1 MKYYIGI
8 DGGGTKTAAVI
19 QSDDDI
25 IKQNV
30 LLPGSNHYY
39 CGMETSLGI
48 VKQAVDELL
57 KKVGAGYEDVAGVFV
72 GIAGATSDNY
82 IAICTEM
89 LEKMLLNAKV
99 KVSTDAANLLAF
111 FDGDGVVLIC
121 GTGSICFARKNEQL
135 IRIGGHADLDPLG
148 SGTHI
153 GKAAIM
159 LSLQV
164 YDGREPQCILN
175 EMVEKKLGN
184 KVFNMTT
191 VIPKYERSQI
201 AAFAPL
207 VFDAARLGDIA
218 AMKILEQNIEYL
230 AHMVNTAAKSL
241 DSDSFPLIVS
251 GGIFRDELT
260 IPLFKKYL
268 KCDPE
273 IRFADSQVEGA
284 LRAAKKLS

>member
-8 DGGGTKTAAVI
+8 DGGGTKTAAVT
-19 QSDDDI
+19 QSEDKT

-39 CGMETSLGI
+39 CGMDESLAI
-48 VKQAVDELL
+48 VRRAVEELTA
-57 KKVGAGYEDVAGVFV
+57 KVGASFEEVASVFV

-82 IAICTEM
+82 IGICTEM
-89 LEKMLLNAKV
+89 LEKLLPNAKV
-99 KVSTDAANLLAF
+99 GVNTDAANLLAL

-121 GTGSICFARKNEQL
+121 GTGSICFSRKSDQL
-135 IRIGGHADLDPLG
+135 KRIGGHADLDPSG

-164 YDGREPQCILN
+164 YDGREPDCILN
-175 EMVEKKLGN
+175 EMVEKKLGD
-184 KVFNMTT
+184 KAINMTT
-191 VIPKYERSQI
+191 VIPKYDRSQI

-207 VFDAARLGDIA
+207 VFDAARQGDKA
-218 AMKILEQNIEYL
+218 ALKILDQNIEYL
-230 AHMVNTAAKSL
+230 AHMVNTAAGYLSCN
-241 DSDSFPLIVS
+241 SFPLIVS

-260 IPLFKKYL
+260 MPILKKYL
-268 KCDPE
+268 KCAPE

-284 LRAAKKLS
+284 LRAARNLI